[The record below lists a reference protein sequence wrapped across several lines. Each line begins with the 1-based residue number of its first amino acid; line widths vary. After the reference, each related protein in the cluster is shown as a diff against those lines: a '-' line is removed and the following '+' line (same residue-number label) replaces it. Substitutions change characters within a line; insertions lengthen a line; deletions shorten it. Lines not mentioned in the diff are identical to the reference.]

1 MSAMNDKPT
10 PPRLISRGVC
20 LQGNFRH
27 IALWLG
33 VIGLIPLSYFL
44 KQDMGW
50 SSENTW
56 RIVVLPLSICIVWSL
71 AAIGWARHGRILI
84 ESSCPHCR
92 YCLEGHQATV
102 MRCPECGTELSA
114 ERPRPERRAVL
125 PTVLVALLT
134 LGCIALLFI
143 VAVFL
148 AFAESADC

>member
-1 MSAMNDKPT
+1 MNNRPT
-10 PPRLISRGVC
+10 PPRLISRGVR

-50 SSENTW
+50 SSENIW

-84 ESSCPHCR
+84 ESSAAR
-92 YCLEGHQATV
+92 TV
-102 MRCPECGTELSA
+102 AIASRVIRPQSSAAPCGTELSA

-125 PTVLVALLT
+125 PTILVALLT

-143 VAVFL
+143 VAMFL
-148 AFAESADC
+148 AFAESAEC

>member
-1 MSAMNDKPT
+1 MNNRPT
-10 PPRLISRGVC
+10 PPRLISRGVR

-50 SSENTW
+50 SSENIW
-56 RIVVLPLSICIVWSL
+56 RIVVLPLSICLVWSL
-71 AAIGWARHGRILI
+71 AAIGWARHGRIQI
-84 ESSCPHCR
+84 ESCAAP
-92 YCLEGHQATV
+92 
-102 MRCPECGTELSA
+102 CGTELSA

-125 PTVLVALLT
+125 PTILVALLT

-143 VAVFL
+143 VAMFL
-148 AFAESADC
+148 AFAESAEC

>member
-1 MSAMNDKPT
+1 MNNRPT
-10 PPRLISRGVC
+10 PPRLISRGVR

-50 SSENTW
+50 SSENIW

-71 AAIGWARHGRILI
+71 AAIGWARHGRIQI
-84 ESSCPHCR
+84 ESSAAP
-92 YCLEGHQATV
+92 
-102 MRCPECGTELSA
+102 CGAELSA

-125 PTVLVALLT
+125 PTILVALLT

-143 VAVFL
+143 VAMFL
-148 AFAESADC
+148 AFAESAEC

>member
-1 MSAMNDKPT
+1 MNNRPT
-10 PPRLISRGVC
+10 PPRLISRGVR

-71 AAIGWARHGRILI
+71 AAIGWARHGRIQI
-84 ESSCPHCR
+84 ESSAAP
-92 YCLEGHQATV
+92 
-102 MRCPECGTELSA
+102 CGAELSA

-125 PTVLVALLT
+125 PTILVALLT

-143 VAVFL
+143 VAMFL
-148 AFAESADC
+148 AFAESAEC

>member
-1 MSAMNDKPT
+1 MNNRPT
-10 PPRLISRGVC
+10 PPRLISRGVR

-50 SSENTW
+50 SSKNTW

-71 AAIGWARHGRILI
+71 AAIGWARHGRIQI
-84 ESSCPHCR
+84 ESSAA
-92 YCLEGHQATV
+92 L
-102 MRCPECGTELSA
+102 CGTELSA

-125 PTVLVALLT
+125 PTILVALLT

-148 AFAESADC
+148 AFAESAEC

>member
-1 MSAMNDKPT
+1 M
-10 PPRLISRGVC
+10 R

-71 AAIGWARHGRILI
+71 AAIGWARHGRIQI
-84 ESSCPHCR
+84 ESS
-92 YCLEGHQATV
+92 AA
-102 MRCPECGTELSA
+102 PECATELSA
-114 ERPRPERRAVL
+114 ERPRPERRAVV
-125 PTVLVALLT
+125 PTILVALLT

-148 AFAESADC
+148 AFAESAEC

>member
-1 MSAMNDKPT
+1 MNNRPT
-10 PPRLISRGVC
+10 PPRLISRGVR

-71 AAIGWARHGRILI
+71 AAIGWARHGRIQI
-84 ESSCPHCR
+84 ESSAAP
-92 YCLEGHQATV
+92 
-102 MRCPECGTELSA
+102 CGAELSA

-125 PTVLVALLT
+125 PTILVALLT

-148 AFAESADC
+148 AFAESAEC

>member
-1 MSAMNDKPT
+1 MNNRPT
-10 PPRLISRGVC
+10 PPRLISRGVR

-50 SSENTW
+50 SSENIW

-71 AAIGWARHGRILI
+71 AAIGWARHGRIQI
-84 ESSCPHCR
+84 ESSAAP
-92 YCLEGHQATV
+92 
-102 MRCPECGTELSA
+102 CGAELSA

-125 PTVLVALLT
+125 PTILVALLT

>member
-1 MSAMNDKPT
+1 MNNRPT
-10 PPRLISRGVC
+10 PPRLISRGVR

-50 SSENTW
+50 SSENIW

-71 AAIGWARHGRILI
+71 AAIGWARHGRIQI
-84 ESSCPHCR
+84 ESSAAP
-92 YCLEGHQATV
+92 
-102 MRCPECGTELSA
+102 CGAELSA

-125 PTVLVALLT
+125 PTILVAFLT

-148 AFAESADC
+148 AFAESAEC

>member
-1 MSAMNDKPT
+1 MNNRPT
-10 PPRLISRGVC
+10 PPRLISRGVR

-50 SSENTW
+50 SSENIW

-71 AAIGWARHGRILI
+71 AAIGWARHGRIQI
-84 ESSCPHCR
+84 ESCAAP
-92 YCLEGHQATV
+92 
-102 MRCPECGTELSA
+102 CGTELSA

-125 PTVLVALLT
+125 PTILVAFLT

-143 VAVFL
+143 VAMFL
-148 AFAESADC
+148 AFAESAEC

>member
-1 MSAMNDKPT
+1 MNNRPT
-10 PPRLISRGVC
+10 PPRLISRGVR

-50 SSENTW
+50 SSENIW

-71 AAIGWARHGRILI
+71 AAIGWARHGRIQI
-84 ESSCPHCR
+84 ESCAAP
-92 YCLEGHQATV
+92 
-102 MRCPECGTELSA
+102 CGTELSA

-125 PTVLVALLT
+125 PTILVAFLT

-148 AFAESADC
+148 AFAESAEC

>member
-1 MSAMNDKPT
+1 MNNRPR
-10 PPRLISRGVC
+10 PLRLISRGVR

-50 SSENTW
+50 SSENIW

-71 AAIGWARHGRILI
+71 AAIGWARHGRIQI
-84 ESSCPHCR
+84 ESSAAP
-92 YCLEGHQATV
+92 
-102 MRCPECGTELSA
+102 CGAELSA

-125 PTVLVALLT
+125 PTILVALLT

-148 AFAESADC
+148 AFAESAEC

>member
-1 MSAMNDKPT
+1 MNNRPT
-10 PPRLISRGVC
+10 PPRLISRGVR

-50 SSENTW
+50 SSENIW

-71 AAIGWARHGRILI
+71 AAIGWARHGRIQI
-84 ESSCPHCR
+84 ESSAAP
-92 YCLEGHQATV
+92 
-102 MRCPECGTELSA
+102 CGAELSA

-125 PTVLVALLT
+125 PTILVALLT

-148 AFAESADC
+148 AFAESAEC

>member
-1 MSAMNDKPT
+1 MNNRPT
-10 PPRLISRGVC
+10 PPRLISRGVR

-50 SSENTW
+50 SSENIW

-71 AAIGWARHGRILI
+71 AAIGWARHGRIQI
-84 ESSCPHCR
+84 ESCAAP
-92 YCLEGHQATV
+92 
-102 MRCPECGTELSA
+102 CGTELSA

-125 PTVLVALLT
+125 PTILVALLT

-143 VAVFL
+143 VAMFL
-148 AFAESADC
+148 AFAESAEC

>member
-1 MSAMNDKPT
+1 M
-10 PPRLISRGVC
+10 R

-50 SSENTW
+50 SSENIW

-71 AAIGWARHGRILI
+71 AAIGWARHGRIQI
-84 ESSCPHCR
+84 ESSAAP
-92 YCLEGHQATV
+92 
-102 MRCPECGTELSA
+102 CGAELSA

-125 PTVLVALLT
+125 PTILVALLT

>member
-1 MSAMNDKPT
+1 MNNRPT
-10 PPRLISRGVC
+10 PPRLISRGVR

-50 SSENTW
+50 SSENIW
-56 RIVVLPLSICIVWSL
+56 RIVVLPLSICLVWSL
-71 AAIGWARHGRILI
+71 AAIGWARHGRIQI
-84 ESSCPHCR
+84 ESSAAP
-92 YCLEGHQATV
+92 
-102 MRCPECGTELSA
+102 CGTELSA
-114 ERPRPERRAVL
+114 ERPRPERCAVL
-125 PTVLVALLT
+125 PTILVALLT

-148 AFAESADC
+148 AFAESAEC

>member
-1 MSAMNDKPT
+1 MNNRPR
-10 PPRLISRGVC
+10 PLRLISRGVR

-84 ESSCPHCR
+84 ESSAAR
-92 YCLEGHQATV
+92 TV
-102 MRCPECGTELSA
+102 AIASRGIMPQSSAAPCGTELSA

-125 PTVLVALLT
+125 PTILVALLT

-148 AFAESADC
+148 AFAESAEC

>member
-1 MSAMNDKPT
+1 MNNRPT
-10 PPRLISRGVC
+10 PPRLISRVVR

-50 SSENTW
+50 SSENIW

-71 AAIGWARHGRILI
+71 AAIGWARHGRIQI
-84 ESSCPHCR
+84 ESCAAP
-92 YCLEGHQATV
+92 
-102 MRCPECGTELSA
+102 CGTELSA

-125 PTVLVALLT
+125 PTILVALLT

-143 VAVFL
+143 VAMFL
-148 AFAESADC
+148 AFAESAEC

>member
-1 MSAMNDKPT
+1 MNNRPT
-10 PPRLISRGVC
+10 PPRLISRVVR

-50 SSENTW
+50 SSENIW

-71 AAIGWARHGRILI
+71 AAIGWARHGRIQI
-84 ESSCPHCR
+84 ESSAAP
-92 YCLEGHQATV
+92 
-102 MRCPECGTELSA
+102 CGAELSA

-125 PTVLVALLT
+125 PTILVALLT

-148 AFAESADC
+148 AFAESAEC

>member
-1 MSAMNDKPT
+1 MNNRPR
-10 PPRLISRGVC
+10 PLRLISRGVR

-50 SSENTW
+50 SSENIW

-71 AAIGWARHGRILI
+71 AAIGWARHGRIQI
-84 ESSCPHCR
+84 ESCAAP
-92 YCLEGHQATV
+92 
-102 MRCPECGTELSA
+102 CGTELSA

-125 PTVLVALLT
+125 PTILVALLT

-143 VAVFL
+143 VAMFL
-148 AFAESADC
+148 AFAESAEC

>member
-1 MSAMNDKPT
+1 MNNRPT
-10 PPRLISRGVC
+10 PPRLISRGVR

-50 SSENTW
+50 SSENIW

-71 AAIGWARHGRILI
+71 AAIGWARHGRIQI
-84 ESSCPHCR
+84 ESCAAP
-92 YCLEGHQATV
+92 
-102 MRCPECGTELSA
+102 CGTELSA

-125 PTVLVALLT
+125 PTILVALLT

-148 AFAESADC
+148 AFAESAEC

>member
-1 MSAMNDKPT
+1 MNNRPR
-10 PPRLISRGVC
+10 PLRLISRGVR

-50 SSENTW
+50 SSENIW

-71 AAIGWARHGRILI
+71 AAIGWARHGRIQI
-84 ESSCPHCR
+84 ESCAA
-92 YCLEGHQATV
+92 Q
-102 MRCPECGTELSA
+102 CGTELSA

-125 PTVLVALLT
+125 PTILVAFLT

-143 VAVFL
+143 VAMFL
-148 AFAESADC
+148 AFAESAEC

>member
-1 MSAMNDKPT
+1 MNNRPT
-10 PPRLISRGVC
+10 PPRLISRGVR

-50 SSENTW
+50 SSENIW

-84 ESSCPHCR
+84 ESSAAP
-92 YCLEGHQATV
+92 
-102 MRCPECGTELSA
+102 CGTELSA

-125 PTVLVALLT
+125 PTILVALLT

-143 VAVFL
+143 VAMFL
-148 AFAESADC
+148 AFAESAEC

>member
-1 MSAMNDKPT
+1 MNNRPT
-10 PPRLISRGVC
+10 PPRLISRGVR

-50 SSENTW
+50 SSENIW

-71 AAIGWARHGRILI
+71 AAIGWARHGRIQI
-84 ESSCPHCR
+84 ESCAAP
-92 YCLEGHQATV
+92 
-102 MRCPECGTELSA
+102 CGTELSA
-114 ERPRPERRAVL
+114 ERPRPERRAVV
-125 PTVLVALLT
+125 PTILVALLT